1 MNQGRWERLDALRGL
16 AMLWMAA
23 FHFCFDLSYFGI
35 LQANFLVDRF
45 WTVQRSA
52 IVSLFL
58 FVAGLSLG
66 AAQAQQQTARR
77 FWLRWAQVAACAVV
91 VSLASWLA
99 FGERF
104 ISFGVLHG
112 MAVMLVLLRYG
123 APGPFGLVVLGAV
136 ALVLPQVLSDPW
148 FDSRWTNPIGLVT
161 HKPPT
166 EDYVP
171 ILPWIGVMAW
181 GLATCVWLRD
191 NKSQVLSDPLPAML
205 KPLAGLGRWSLSFY
219 MLHQPVLL
227 SLLWL
232 AGARPPGMR

>member
-1 MNQGRWERLDALRGL
+1 MNQVRWERLDALRGL

-35 LQANFLVDRF
+35 LQSNFLVDRV
-45 WTVQRSA
+45 WTVQRTA

-58 FVAGLSLG
+58 FVSGLSLG
-66 AAQAQQQTARR
+66 AARAHQQTSRH
-77 FWLRWAQVAACAVV
+77 FWMRWAQVAACALM
-91 VSLASWLA
+91 VSLASWFA

-112 MAVMLVLLRYG
+112 MAVMLLLLRYG
-123 APGPFGLVVLGAV
+123 AQGPISLLILGAV
-136 ALVLPQVLSDPW
+136 AVVLPQFFGHPW
-148 FDSRWTNPIGLVT
+148 FDTRWTNPIGLVT

-171 ILPWIGVMAW
+171 IFPWIGVMAW
-181 GLATCVWLRD
+181 GLAACLWLRD
-191 NKSQVLSDPLPAML
+191 RESRVLSAPVPPLL
-205 KPLAGLGRWSLSFY
+205 KPLAVLGRWSLSFY

-227 SLLWL
+227 GLLWL
-232 AGARPPGMR
+232 AGARTPGSH